1 MADNEKHLFIDTN
14 VWLSLFHFSKNDLKN
29 FSNLR
34 NFIGK
39 DVILY
44 LTEQVHDEIKRN
56 RENKIKDALESFKNF
71 DLKFPNIVK
80 GYNEYEKLKIQLDR
94 LKECHKKFLVKLDQE
109 ILEEK
114 TPTDKIIREFFEN
127 VPVIART
134 DDVVKKAKLRYS
146 IGNPPGK
153 DNKYGDAINWELL
166 LKHVPVNKDLYLISE
181 DKDYVSVL
189 DNNVIMP
196 FLQKEWNE
204 KKNAKVFFFRNLSDF
219 FGKYYKVLQTESEKN
234 DLINGLSISN
244 SFAMTHSLI
253 DSLRKYS
260 DFTEQQ
266 KNLLFQIANENTQ
279 VKWILTDEV
288 ISEFYRALLPKTSGK
303 DTNDIKVIREILEL

>member
-234 DLINGLSISN
+234 DLTNGLSISN